1 MHRCL
6 PLMVLVVIPSIAAPL
21 RADAFDHYTN
31 PILAKAAG
39 TPGVLEVK
47 RLTAD
52 LLVEHSRVLPN
63 TSAALLVVHT
73 NDGLYSKLLVE
84 AARHRLADEAR
95 TQLPILLID
104 RFVTYRE
111 GTERAVQASGQNV
124 YLFSGFRFRLDIG
137 QVVPKALGGDL
148 RFSAEMNKDNG
159 KREIYVEPVGKAKL
173 YLVTKPLP
181 GAEPKKGTRPV
192 VGEKFEAAY
201 FNGKYKLYDDGR
213 RSGSLELKVQD
224 DGDITGAYYSNKD
237 GRKYGVT
244 GKVGTP
250 KHAIQFTIK
259 FPRTEQSFQGWLF
272 TGDAKAITGSSKIE
286 GREAGFYAVRIEE

>member
-6 PLMVLVVIPSIAAPL
+6 PLMVLIVIPSIAAPL
-21 RADAFDHYTN
+21 RADAFDYYTN

-39 TPGVLEVK
+39 APGVLEVK

-52 LLVEHSRVLPN
+52 LIVEHSRVLPN
-63 TSAALLVVHT
+63 TAAALIVVQT

-111 GTERAVQASGQNV
+111 GTERAINASGQNV
-124 YLFSGFRFRLDIG
+124 YLFSDFHFRLDIG
-137 QVVPKALGGDL
+137 QVVPKEVGGDL
-148 RFSAEMNKDNG
+148 RFSAEVNKDNG
-159 KREIYVEPVGKAKL
+159 KREVYVEPVGKAKL

-192 VGEKFEAAY
+192 VGEKFEATY

-213 RSGSLELKVQD
+213 RSGSLKLKVQD
-224 DGDITGAYYSNKD
+224 DGDIAGAYYSDKD

-244 GKVGTP
+244 GKIGTP

-259 FPRTEQSFQGWLF
+259 FPRTEQSFHGWLF

-286 GREAGFYAVRIEE
+286 GREAGFYAVRVEE